1 MAAVCRLRFLTMRIN
16 EAVGAFLRDYRKEH
30 GYTLEQIA
38 TASQRYGSG
47 WSSGTLSLMERGGSK
62 ADALPNLLIL
72 VQTLSDL
79 DGADDFTAL
88 TIGSV
93 FSHWANNYDDDI
105 KIDITDTV
113 TVDGDTLGDWLDSG
127 AVNLNAKPVN
137 DSVPYGDDGRPLG
150 PSPHGRQ
157 LRRVMELKDM
167 DDEAIKRINRQV
179 DSDYP
184 FSASEVRAAGRLGI
198 TPYTFHELCLVAYG
212 HGMDEENRIRNWQ
225 ADATPQK
232 RGRVTRQIVA
242 ELQQLWESAD
252 ETDDGDE

>member
-1 MAAVCRLRFLTMRIN
+1 MRIN

-47 WSSGTLSLMERGGSK
+47 WSAATVANIEHGKSR

-93 FSHWANNYDDDI
+93 FSHWENNYDDDI

-167 DDEAIKRINRQV
+167 DDEAIKRIDRQV

-198 TPYTFHELCLVAYG
+198 TPYMFHELCLVAYG

-252 ETDDGDE
+252 ETDDDE